1 MEIFNDLLKKNN
13 YQQTIGVAMANDE
26 DVIVAIGKA
35 QQQQLATFVL
45 YGPAWQIKILLK
57 KYALNKVKINDCANE
72 IICLQKMTH
81 DIKNN
86 KINVV
91 MKGLISTKKI
101 MQMILHQD
109 NHLIENGHL
118 LSHVAILKLSNYHKP
133 LFLTDAAINIAPTI
147 NQKIQIINNALELMD
162 SFKYTNPHIALL
174 CAVEKVSL
182 KMVATVEAQTIVNLP
197 LAIWKSACKIIGPVS
212 LDVALNKK
220 AANIKQINHEIA
232 GDIDLLVAPNIESG
246 NILYKSLVYFG
257 DAIAMGIVLGAKIPI
272 ILTSRADSSQN
283 KLLSIALA
291 LWFNAYQLLKKSLV
305 I

>member
-109 NHLIENGHL
+109 NNLIENGHL
-118 LSHVAILKLSNYHKP
+118 LSHVAILKLPNYHKP

-147 NQKIQIINNALELMD
+147 NQKIQIINNVLELMD

-197 LAIWKSACKIIGPVS
+197 LAIWKSACQIIGPVS

-257 DAIAMGIVLGAKIPI
+257 DAIAMGVVLGAKIPI